1 MSRYPP
7 LALASAARE
16 LPLLTGDVPGIGG
29 AIRVSPEDFEVEE
42 IPAYHPAGEGSH
54 VLAWIEKRDRTT
66 IDAVRELA
74 RAVGVHE
81 RDVGSAGLKDR
92 RAVTRQYL
100 SFPSPASPEALLAA
114 EVPGVRVLSA
124 GRHGNKLKTGH
135 LRGNRFRIVVRG
147 VTAPAEE
154 AAARAA
160 AVLEQLARAPG
171 APNWYGEQ
179 RFGAAGDNAERGR
192 ALVRGERVAAR
203 GPRERRLYVSAY
215 QSELFNRY
223 LERRLADGLYHAV
236 VPGDLLRVAS
246 GGMFDSADPAEEG
259 RRLEAGEVVPT
270 GPIFGHEMRRPA
282 PGSEAARREEAIL
295 AEEELAPEDFRRVGK
310 LAPGTRR
317 AIAVPL
323 EGRAVRPVG
332 EDAIE
337 VEFSLPAGAYATA
350 ILREL
355 MKDAGDRQHRG

>member
-7 LALASAARE
+7 LALASAAPE
-16 LPLLTGDVPGIGG
+16 LPLLTRDVPGVGG
-29 AIRVSPEDFEVEE
+29 AIRVAPEDFEVEE

-74 RAVGVHE
+74 RAIGVHE

-124 GRHGNKLKTGH
+124 ARHGNKLKTGH

-147 VTAPAEE
+147 VGQAEE

-160 AVLEQLARAPG
+160 TVLERLARAPG

-179 RFGAAGDNAERGR
+179 RFGAGGDNAATGR
-192 ALVRGERVAAR
+192 ALVRGERVSVR
-203 GPRERRLYVSAY
+203 GPRERRLLISAF

-223 LERRLADGLYHAV
+223 LERRIADRLYDRV
-236 VPGDLLRVAS
+236 VPGELLRVAS
-246 GGMFDSADPAEEG
+246 GGMFESSDPAEEQ
-259 RRLEAGEVVPT
+259 RRLDAGEVVPT

-323 EGRAVRPVG
+323 EGRAVRAVEP
-332 EDAIE
+332 DAIE
-337 VEFSLPAGAYATA
+337 VAFSLPAGAYATV

-355 MKDAGDRQHRG
+355 MKDAGDSQHRG